1 MTVDT
6 TIRCHDCGCFGNVKF
21 HQCGD
26 DRFRHPSDTSS
37 VCSNILC
44 DECKKENGECRSC
57 RSAKYAARMEKEK
70 IESRN
75 KKISLSRA
83 KDFSL
88 IWRWGFIGAISFFC
102 YWSFRLG
109 VIGLGYMEDVFCITW
124 AFTMIWFIVL
134 IPKILYV
141 LMKFLPGGKSR
152 K

>member
-75 KKISLSRA
+75 KKISLSRG
-83 KDFSL
+83 KDFPLFGDGVLLEQSPFSATGHFGWVSAL
-88 IWRWGFIGAISFFC
+88 DTWRMC
-102 YWSFRLG
+102 Y
-109 VIGLGYMEDVFCITW
+109 
-124 AFTMIWFIVL
+124 A
-134 IPKILYV
+134 
-141 LMKFLPGGKSR
+141 
-152 K
+152 